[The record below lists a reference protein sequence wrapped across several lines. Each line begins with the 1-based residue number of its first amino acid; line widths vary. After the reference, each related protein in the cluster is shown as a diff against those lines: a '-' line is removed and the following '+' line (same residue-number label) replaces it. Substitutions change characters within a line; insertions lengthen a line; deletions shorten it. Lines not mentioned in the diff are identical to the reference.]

1 MKNVILI
8 HGYNGIPPVFKWL
21 KTELNK
27 REYKVIIPE
36 FPVREG
42 VKYLNWKNIFN
53 QYKNNLNENSIVI
66 AHSIGNEFFIKYMY
80 ENTINI
86 KMYIGLAGFSK
97 SFICE
102 GKDDLTRALKE
113 FLVSDEELNYFKNS
127 VDKKY
132 AIYSNDDHIVP
143 FNILEDYV
151 KTIKANPVY
160 IEGIGHMGRKSNV
173 EKIPEI
179 LEILK
184 DDLYKE

>member
-1 MKNVILI
+1 MTNVILI
-8 HGYNGIPPVFKWL
+8 HGYNGIPPVYKWL
-21 KTELNK
+21 EAELNK

-36 FPVREG
+36 FPVKEG
-42 VKYLNWKNIFN
+42 VKYINWKNIFN
-53 QYKNNLNENSIVI
+53 EYKDEINENSVVI

-127 VDKKY
+127 VKTSY
-132 AIYSNDDHIVP
+132 AIYSDNDHIVP
-143 FNILEDYV
+143 FNILEDYAR
-151 KTIKANPVY
+151 TIKANPVY

-184 DDLYKE
+184 EDLYN